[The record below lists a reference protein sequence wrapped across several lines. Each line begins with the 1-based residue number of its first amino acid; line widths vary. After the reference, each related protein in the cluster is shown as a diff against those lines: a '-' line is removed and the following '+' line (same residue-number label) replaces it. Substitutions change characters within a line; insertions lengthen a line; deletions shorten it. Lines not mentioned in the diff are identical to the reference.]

1 MCCDVGS
8 AFYLF
13 YFLLRERER
22 ETPLALS
29 LSLLFFL
36 TLSLTPFLFLFPF
49 LLSLSSSSFLFLYCI
64 TVPREHGAL
73 CKTALT
79 LTQGSNGSVGM
90 HQMPRIQIY
99 KYKYERK
106 YMPGLIM
113 AIRVKHCNR
122 SVWNITLVY
131 ATGGSLFWMLA
142 WELKPFCWF
151 GQKLCQQL
159 RFCGVRKGFKASFT
173 LFFPKAR
180 KSGTLQL
187 VVEFF
192 WTSFCIWRKA
202 HQE

>member
-1 MCCDVGS
+1 MTFRIWLTIIDP
-8 AFYLF
+8 
-13 YFLLRERER
+13 FL
-22 ETPLALS
+22 S
-29 LSLLFFL
+29 
-36 TLSLTPFLFLFPF
+36 PFLFLFPLSLSPFSFSF
-49 LLSLSSSSFLFLYCI
+49 LFPLSLSSFSFSFLFLFPLSLSSFSFLFLYLYCI

-173 LFFPKAR
+173 LFSPKAR

-192 WTSFCIWRKA
+192 
-202 HQE
+202 